1 MQFRH
6 SMGEWEEAYGAGE
19 VAEVAWVLTPEGT
32 FLVAWMAATAE
43 EVVRL
48 RGALAL
54 ETALRARAA
63 WRVRSIMM
71 GGGVERNRGGR
82 EKTK

>member
-1 MQFRH
+1 
-6 SMGEWEEAYGAGE
+6 
-19 VAEVAWVLTPEGT
+19 
-32 FLVAWMAATAE
+32 MAATAD

-82 EKTK
+82 EETKWKKKEVKKGSLGVMFRQCL